1 MLLGIRWGSMRTKI
15 IVWSFV
21 PTMIILVTVAITIFY
36 AYQDVTQ
43 DLVIERDQEL
53 VRLTVGQLSTD
64 LQSYTNILNDEA
76 RIADIYG
83 NDPSVQRAAL
93 RRARNRLAVFDA
105 GVLILDY
112 YGTVLAAEPNRPEI
126 LGENW
131 ANRVYFRQLLRSQT
145 AEAAFSDVVTDGPD
159 GVRVIVVAVP
169 IVGAR
174 GEFVGIMTGMFCV
187 SATTVNTF
195 YDDIARLGLGKG
207 ENAYLV
213 DGQGWVIYHSDPYHI
228 GENLMAQ
235 EVVQRITRGE
245 TGVVRTRDLGGQEIV
260 ASFAPV
266 PGTSWGLVT
275 EEDWATLIAAGQ
287 GYRRFLLLL
296 LALGVIVPTV
306 VVAVGVQRIT
316 KPVTELTEAAQKV
329 AAGNFDQTITAQTG
343 DEMEELAEQFSLMAA
358 QLEESY
364 MTLERQVTDRTKE
377 LDTLNAI
384 AAMMSQSLDLDV
396 LLSDALDKTLQT
408 MDIEAGGI
416 YLLDESTD
424 NLTIAAHQ
432 GFSAEFVTEIDNLRV
447 GEGFSGRVAQSGEP
461 LVIRDVSANPHL
473 TRMAAR
479 EEGLRS
485 LAIVP
490 LSSKGRV
497 LGTLFVVTHGYRQFA
512 DHDVQL
518 LSSIGHQVGVTLEN
532 ARLFE
537 AEQRRAEQFRV
548 IGEVG
553 YRIASTLAIDELLD
567 QMVEMIQEAFNYYL
581 VEIGLVEKDQVVFRA
596 RAGQDWDSQF
606 ESFSLPVDEQS
617 ITGWV
622 AATGQPLLV
631 PDVNQDQRYV
641 QMTETKT
648 RSELVVPI
656 QAQDK
661 VTGVINVE
669 SDRLDAFDESDLTV
683 LQSLAHQAAVVIENA
698 RLFEA
703 EQRRAEQFRVVSE
716 VGRHITSILD
726 VDALL
731 KEIVR
736 LLRETFGYYLITI
749 GLVEGDQIVFKA
761 GDKTHWH
768 EPQFRPPPTKVGGPG
783 ITAWVAT
790 TGEPLLAPDVNEEP
804 RYLFWPDVA
813 ETRSELAVP
822 LKTRAGGIMGVLNV
836 ESDELNAFDE
846 SDVQVL
852 QSLAN
857 QAAIAIENAHLYE
870 QAHQLAALEERGRLA
885 RELHDAVTQTL
896 FSASLIAEVLPRV
909 WELDPEDGRQ
919 QLEEVRIL
927 TRGALAEMRTLLLEL
942 RPESLSKSRMGD
954 LLRQLGRAITGRTGM
969 SVTVTAEDEW
979 PLPPAVQVSLY
990 RIAQEALNNAG
1001 KHAKA
1006 ERVDVHFACEP
1017 GLAALVISDNGQ
1029 GFDVD
1034 NIPPGHFGLGI
1045 MQERAESIG
1054 AVLEITSQ
1062 PGAGTR
1068 VTVNWQ
1074 EQTEEQ

>member
-1 MLLGIRWGSMRTKI
+1 MRTKI

-43 DLVIERDQEL
+43 DLVIERNHEL
-53 VRLTVGQLSTD
+53 VRLTVGQLSAN
-64 LQSYTNILNDEA
+64 LQSYANVLNDEA

-83 NDPSVQRAAL
+83 NDSSAQRAAL

-112 YGTVLAAEPNRPEI
+112 YGTVVVAEPNRPEI
-126 LGENW
+126 LGQNW
-131 ANRVYFRQLLRSQT
+131 SNRAYFRQLLLSQT
-145 AEAAFSDVVTDGPD
+145 AGAAFSDVVTDGPD
-159 GVRVIVVAVP
+159 DARVIVVAVP

-174 GEFVGIMTGMFCV
+174 GEFVGVMTGMFRV
-187 SATTVNTF
+187 SATMVNIF
-195 YDDIARLGLGKG
+195 YDDITRFGLGENG
-207 ENAYLV
+207 NAYLV

-228 GENLMAQ
+228 GENLSAQ
-235 EVVQRITRGE
+235 EVVQQIMQGE

-266 PGTSWGLVT
+266 PGTPWGLVT
-275 EEDWATLIAAGQ
+275 EEDWATLISAGQ
-287 GYRRFLLLL
+287 GYRQFLLLL

-364 MTLERQVTDRTKE
+364 AILERQVTDRTKE

-396 LLSDALDKTLQT
+396 LLSNALDKTLQA
-408 MDIEAGGI
+408 MEIEAGGI
-416 YLLDESTD
+416 YLLDESSNT
-424 NLTIAAHQ
+424 LTIAAHQ
-432 GFSAEFVTEIDNLRV
+432 GFRAEFVAEVDNLKV

-461 LVIRDVSANPHL
+461 MVVKDVSANPHL

-485 LAIVP
+485 LTIVP

-497 LGTLFVVTHGYRQFA
+497 LGTLFVVTYGYRQFT

-518 LSSIGHQVGVTLEN
+518 LSSIGHQVGVTIEN
-532 ARLFE
+532 ARFFK

-548 IGEVG
+548 I
-553 YRIASTLAIDELLD
+553 
-567 QMVEMIQEAFNYYL
+567 
-581 VEIGLVEKDQVVFRA
+581 
-596 RAGQDWDSQF
+596 
-606 ESFSLPVDEQS
+606 
-617 ITGWV
+617 
-622 AATGQPLLV
+622 
-631 PDVNQDQRYV
+631 
-641 QMTETKT
+641 
-648 RSELVVPI
+648 
-656 QAQDK
+656 
-661 VTGVINVE
+661 
-669 SDRLDAFDESDLTV
+669 
-683 LQSLAHQAAVVIENA
+683 
-698 RLFEA
+698 
-703 EQRRAEQFRVVSE
+703 SE
-716 VGRHITSILD
+716 VGRRITSILD
-726 VDALL
+726 VDELL
-731 KEIVR
+731 MEIVR
-736 LLRETFGYYLITI
+736 LLKETFGYYLITI
-749 GLVEGDQIVFKA
+749 GLVEGNEIVFKA

-790 TGEPLLAPDVNEEP
+790 TGEPLLAPDVGEEP
-804 RYLFWPDVA
+804 RYLLWPSVS

-846 SDVQVL
+846 SDIQVL

-857 QAAIAIENAHLYE
+857 QAAVAIENARLYE

-942 RPESLSKSRMGD
+942 RPDSLSKSRMGD
-954 LLRQLGRAITGRTGM
+954 LLRQLGRAITGRTGI

-979 PLPPAVQVSLY
+979 SLPPAVQIPLY
-990 RIAQEALNNAG
+990 RIAQEALNNVG

-1006 ERVDVHFACEP
+1006 KRVDVDFTCEP
-1017 GLAALVISDNGQ
+1017 GLAALVISDDGQ

-1034 NIPPGHFGLGI
+1034 NIPPGHFGVGI